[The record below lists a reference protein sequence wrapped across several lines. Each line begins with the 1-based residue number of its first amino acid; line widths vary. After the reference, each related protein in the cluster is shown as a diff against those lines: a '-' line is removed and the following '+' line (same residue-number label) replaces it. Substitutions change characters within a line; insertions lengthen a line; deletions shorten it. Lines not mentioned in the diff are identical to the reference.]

1 VNCLHILPDLH
12 EIEQK
17 FSVEDGVVV
26 VGVHSAKFPNER
38 LNSNIENAV
47 CKYGIT
53 HPVVNDS
60 EAVMWRELGIQCWPT
75 VVIISPTGQLLAQF
89 IGMKTLSV

>member
-26 VGVHSAKFPNER
+26 IGVHSAKFPNER

-47 CKYGIT
+47 CKYGIA
-53 HPVVNDS
+53 HPVVNDG

-89 IGMKTLSV
+89 VGMKTLSV